1 MDLLLVKYQK
11 GISVT
16 HFSANGAWRRVTSFM
31 RVSNIVIARP
41 NHRSRHRSTENVS
54 ENEKSSTM
62 KVWWCRTR
70 KREIEMYGRKTR
82 DWNRAAEMQS
92 TPELLSRSRS
102 RRRSFNFI
110 AVREVSLHGSS
121 GRLATGMKM
130 LRYVSSPATDRTNN
144 RSLTST
150 ESFQLYTTLRSDIYT
165 VIRVTKSIYLAISYD
180 IRSWWRNRRCSLAL
194 HGILAKKF
202 YLAGVKPYHAKDMMK
217 LLPLT

>member
-82 DWNRAAEMQS
+82 DWNLAAEMQS

-102 RRRSFNFI
+102 RSRSFNFI
-110 AVREVSLHGSS
+110 AVREVPLHGSS

-150 ESFQLYTTLRSDIYT
+150 DSFQLYTTLRFIHSYTSNKIYLLSDIVRYK
-165 VIRVTKSIYLAISYD
+165 VVMTKQ
-180 IRSWWRNRRCSLAL
+180 AL
-194 HGILAKKF
+194 FFSTAWDFGQEVLSGGCKT
-202 YLAGVKPYHAKDMMK
+202 
-217 LLPLT
+217 LPC